1 MQPAVLLAYSSTVA
15 NSLVRIAFAYGC
27 AVSFWVQAVE
37 GHMPVTNL
45 HRHWE
50 GASSFW
56 GALSALTR
64 RKAIRISL
72 GKFYMVEWSGF
83 HILCRRCQSL
93 IFRRHEMDC

>member
-1 MQPAVLLAYSSTVA
+1 MQPAVLLAYTSTVA
-15 NSLVRIAFAYGC
+15 NAFIGIAFAYGC

-56 GALSALTR
+56 GAMHALTR
-64 RKAIRISL
+64 RKAIRMSL
-72 GKFYMVEWSGF
+72 GKLDMPATLSYLPLKD
-83 HILCRRCQSL
+83 ILR
-93 IFRRHEMDC
+93 